1 MAHGSRGT
9 VILLVLVAVTAV
21 AMIIPAAV
29 GFTLREHESARAFLY
44 SAALLGSFTALIYL
58 ANKSRRPKD
67 RLISHPFFV
76 LSAAYVILPL
86 LMAIPLT
93 EAVPGLRFA
102 DAWFEMLSGFTTT
115 GATVLDGMLDGAVPR
130 SVHLWRGITGWLGG
144 LFVLVYVIAILAPMN
159 MGGFEV
165 LAVRNERR
173 MAGPALSKQLMIDYS
188 TGATPD
194 DTLQRLRLQIGL
206 IAPLYA
212 GFTLL
217 LWVALSMAGNP
228 PLVALI
234 LAMSALS
241 TSGIVPGAG
250 WEVAPLTGV
259 TEALLAGFLLLGLSR
274 TFWLAGAREHGARL
288 NLRQIEIA
296 FAAVL
301 LVGLCALFVLTYAFH
316 GEGGGV
322 STFAREL
329 WSVVFNGLSFLTT
342 TGFIS
347 SGTDLQD
354 GFFAGPAGIVLL
366 GLALIG
372 GGVATTAGG
381 LKLMR
386 VFALMWQARYELEH
400 LVHPAGVGGDGAHMR
415 GLRTE
420 GAFSAWLFLLIFI
433 LGLGVVMAALT
444 VLGTTMEDA
453 LTYAVAALTTTGPL
467 VHIAG
472 SVSLTWSELGDAQ
485 RAVLGAGMVLGR
497 LEFLLLLSVLWPR
510 S

>member
-1 MAHGSRGT
+1 MTHGSRGT
-9 VILLVLVAVTAV
+9 LILLVLVAVTAL
-21 AMIIPAAV
+21 AMIVPAAV

-44 SAALLGSFTALIYL
+44 SAFLLASFTALIYL
-58 ANKSRRPKD
+58 ANKSRKPRE
-67 RLISHPFFV
+67 RLVSHPFFV
-76 LSAAYVILPL
+76 LSAAYVILPV

-93 EAVPGLRFA
+93 EAVPGLRFV

-115 GATVLDGMLDGAVPR
+115 GASVLDGAVPR
-130 SVHLWRGITGWLGG
+130 SVHLWRAITGWLGG

-173 MAGPALSKQLMIDYS
+173 MAGPALSRHISSEHD
-188 TGATPD
+188 TGAAPD
-194 DTLQRLRLQIGL
+194 ATLARLRLQIGL

-212 GFTLL
+212 GLTLL
-217 LWVALSMAGNP
+217 LWVLLSMAGNP

-250 WEVAPLTGV
+250 WDVAPLTMLS
-259 TEALLAGFLLLGLSR
+259 EGFLVLFLVLGLSR
-274 TFWLAGAREHGARL
+274 TFWLAGTREHGARL
-288 NLRQIEIA
+288 NWRQVEIG
-296 FAAVL
+296 FAVVL
-301 LVGLCALFVLTYAFH
+301 LAGLWVLFLLTYALAPDWRDAGF
-316 GEGGGV
+316 
-322 STFAREL
+322 FLREA

-347 SGTDLQD
+347 SATDLQD

-400 LVHPAGVGGDGAHMR
+400 LVHPAAVGGDGAHMR

-433 LGLGVVMAALT
+433 LSVGVVMSALT
-444 VLGTTMEDA
+444 ILGTTMEDA
-453 LTYAVAALTTTGPL
+453 LAYAVAALTTTGPL
-467 VHIAG
+467 VHISG
-472 SVSLTWSELGDAQ
+472 SVPLSWGDLGDWQ
-485 RAVLGAGMVLGR
+485 RAVLGVGMVLGR

>member
-1 MAHGSRGT
+1 MAQRSRGT

-21 AMIIPAAV
+21 AMIVPAAV

-44 SAALLGSFTALIYL
+44 SAFLLASFTALIYL
-58 ANKSRRPKD
+58 ANKSRKPRE

-76 LSAAYVILPL
+76 LSAAYVLLPV
-86 LMAIPLT
+86 LMSIPLT

-102 DAWFEMLSGFTTT
+102 DAWFEMLSSFTTT
-115 GATVLDGMLDGAVPR
+115 GATLLDNPVPR
-130 SVHLWRGITGWLGG
+130 SVHLWRAIVGWLGG

-165 LAVRNERR
+165 LAVRNERQT
-173 MAGPALSKQLMIDYS
+173 AGPALSKQLLSEDNN
-188 TGATPD
+188 AAAPD
-194 DTLQRLRLQIGL
+194 ATLQRLRLQVGL

-212 GFTLL
+212 GLTLL
-217 LWVALSMAGNP
+217 LWVALSIAGNP

-241 TSGIVPGAG
+241 TSGIVPGPG
-250 WEVAPLTGV
+250 WDVAALTFSS
-259 TEALLAGFLLLGLSR
+259 EFLLLVFLVLGLSR
-274 TFWLAGAREHGARL
+274 TFWLAGARGHGARL
-288 NLRQIEIA
+288 NWRQIELT
-296 FAAVL
+296 FAGVL
-301 LVGLCALFVLTYAFH
+301 LAGLCGLFVLGFAF
-316 GEGGGV
+316 GDDGN
-322 STFAREL
+322 SLNRFLREL

-347 SGTDLQD
+347 SATDLRS

-386 VFALMWQARYELEH
+386 IFALMWQAKYELQH
-400 LVHPAGVGGDGAHMR
+400 LVHPAAVGGDGAHMR

-433 LGLGVVMAALT
+433 LGLGLVMAALSI
-444 VLGTTMEDA
+444 LGSTMEDA
-453 LTYAVAALTTTGPL
+453 LSYAVAALTTTGPL
-467 VHIAG
+467 VQIAG
-472 SVSLTWSELGDAQ
+472 SVPLTWTELGDAQ
-485 RAVLGAGMVLGR
+485 RAVLGAGMLLGR

>member
-9 VILLVLVAVTAV
+9 VILLVLVAVTAA
-21 AMIIPAAV
+21 AMIVPAAV

-44 SAALLGSFTALIYL
+44 SAFLLASFTALIFL
-58 ANKSRRPKD
+58 ANRSRRSRD

-93 EAVPGLRFA
+93 EAVPGLGFA
-102 DAWFEMLSGFTTT
+102 GAWFEMLSGFTTT
-115 GATVLDGMLDGAVPR
+115 GASVLEGAVPR
-130 SVHLWRGITGWLGG
+130 SVHLWRAIVGWLGG

-173 MAGPALSKQLMIDYS
+173 MEGPALSKPLLDGAANS
-188 TGATPD
+188 TIRD

-217 LWVALSMAGNP
+217 LWVVLSMAGNP

-234 LAMSALS
+234 LAMSTLS

-250 WEVAPLTGV
+250 WQVAPLSGLS
-259 TEALLAGFLLLGLSR
+259 EAILALFLLLGLSR

-288 NLRQIEIA
+288 NMRQLEIA
-296 FAAVL
+296 FAGVL
-301 LVGLCALFVLTYAFH
+301 MAGLCALFVLTYALRTD
-316 GEGGGV
+316 GGGPAM
-322 STFAREL
+322 FLREF
-329 WSVVFNGLSFLTT
+329 WSVAFNGLSFLTT
-342 TGFIS
+342 TGFIG
-347 SGTDLQD
+347 SGTDLRD

-400 LVHPAGVGGDGAHMR
+400 LVHPAAVGGDGAHMR

-433 LGLGVVMAALT
+433 LALGGVMAALT
-444 VLGTTMEDA
+444 ILGKSMEDA
-453 LTYAVAALTTTGPL
+453 LIYAVAALTTTGPL
-467 VHIAG
+467 VQIAG
-472 SVSLTWSELGDAQ
+472 PVVLTWTELSDAH
-485 RAVLGAGMVLGR
+485 RAVLGVGMVLGR